1 MDSSNNFKSYKNTLI
16 ILGIIRDVSI
26 LGGSS
31 MTIQKLT
38 QNQKLNFWYN
48 HIQAQL
54 SSGLTVSKYC
64 EIKSL
69 APSTFYVYE
78 RKIKQLLCDEINTQ
92 KAASTAVPFVA
103 VPNPIIHNDDK
114 IIITKGNIKIEF
126 GPGTDYQSIESI
138 LRTLL

>member
-1 MDSSNNFKSYKNTLI
+1 
-16 ILGIIRDVSI
+16 
-26 LGGSS
+26 
-31 MTIQKLT
+31 MTIQELT

-48 HIQAQL
+48 HMQAQL
-54 SSGLTVSKYC
+54 SSDLTVIKYF
-64 EIKSL
+64 EINSL
-69 APSTFYVYE
+69 APSTFYAYE

-92 KAASTAVPFVA
+92 KTASTVVPFVA

-126 GPGTDYQSIESI
+126 GSGTDYQSIESI